1 MTSNGDGIHG
11 RCATRGCARRAE
23 VMAFP
28 PARRLDF
35 VRRQA
40 AWFVEQSH
48 EAAEANLARQLERQR
63 ETLLRK
69 GVNPDRLTA
78 DIRQLE
84 DAIRREVWRLVL
96 TPEVGA

>member
-1 MTSNGDGIHG
+1 M
-11 RCATRGCARRAE
+11 AE
-23 VMAFP
+23 ILAFP
-28 PARRLDF
+28 PARRLGF

-48 EAAEANLARQLERQR
+48 EAAEANLARQLDLQR

-69 GVNPDRLTA
+69 GVDAGRLA
-78 DIRQLE
+78 AEIRDLE
-84 DAIRREVWRLVL
+84 SAIRSEVWRLVL